1 MLLFI
6 EIKRGLCRKKIFIS
20 KHLMLLFIS
29 FYKPVL
35 FRMEISKHLML
46 LFIQDPHSISS
57 LSLYFKTSHVIVYP
71 PAGTIILRSSAYF
84 KTSHVIVY
92 LQPPDQQHSFHHH
105 FKTSHVI
112 VYPDALESYKR
123 TLDHFKTSHVI
134 VYHFRH
140 RLIPTFRLISKHLM
154 LLFISSTKQ

>member
-6 EIKRGLCRKKIFIS
+6 GRRYELTVTPRVFQNIS
-20 KHLMLLFIS
+20 CYCLSVTL
-29 FYKPVL
+29 
-35 FRMEISKHLML
+35 
-46 LFIQDPHSISS
+46 DSS
-57 LSLYFKTSHVIVYP
+57 HKSHIHFKTSHVIVYP

-154 LLFISSTKQ
+154 LLFI